1 MNISSRTKL
10 MKDAEHLLTVIREET
25 EGVEP
30 KVEKAAKKIKDIMVE
45 KNDRIAALI
54 EIAKLVDEKYY
65 TDILKAIQDI
75 HGVYEKAEK
84 KDSAVTVDNHFLT
97 KYTESI
103 EAALMVCC
111 MNKLNNKECSLLK
124 SSIS

>member
-1 MNISSRTKL
+1 
-10 MKDAEHLLTVIREET
+10 MKDAEHLLSVIREET

-30 KVEKAAKKIKDIMVE
+30 KVEKAAQKIKDIMVE
-45 KNDRIAALI
+45 KNDRVAALI

-65 TDILKAIQDI
+65 TDILKSIQDI
-75 HGVYEKAEK
+75 QGVYEKAEK
-84 KDSAVTVDNHFLT
+84 NDSAITVDNHFLD

-103 EAALMVCC
+103 EASLMVCC

>member
-1 MNISSRTKL
+1 
-10 MKDAEHLLTVIREET
+10 MKDAQRLLTVIREET

-30 KVEKAAKKIKDIMVE
+30 KVEKTAKKIKDIMVE

-65 TDILKAIQDI
+65 IDILKAVQDI
-75 HGVYEKAEK
+75 HGVYTKAEK
-84 KDSAVTVDNHFLT
+84 KNEPVSVDNHFLD
-97 KYTESI
+97 KYIESI

-111 MNKLNNKECSLLK
+111 MNKLNNKECSVLK